1 MIPKTNT
8 TLNLKKK
15 KKHDFTFKTGK
26 TNELEIRNKAIFCKC
41 KDVGQFPELDHER
54 KETPCKTLRKG
65 GCPHNL
71 FAILI

>member
-26 TNELEIRNKAIFCKC
+26 TNEREIRN